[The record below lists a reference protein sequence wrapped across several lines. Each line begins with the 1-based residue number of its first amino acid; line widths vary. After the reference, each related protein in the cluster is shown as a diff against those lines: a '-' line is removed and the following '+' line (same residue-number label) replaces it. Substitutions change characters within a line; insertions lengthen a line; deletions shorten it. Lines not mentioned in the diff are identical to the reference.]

1 MEQTY
6 KKMIEEK
13 DDREYLIARLEW
25 KIKQL
30 AASLQDQNLSFI
42 EQLQRWYNDNIH
54 YLVIKL

>member
-42 EQLQRWYNDNIH
+42 EQLQR
-54 YLVIKL
+54 